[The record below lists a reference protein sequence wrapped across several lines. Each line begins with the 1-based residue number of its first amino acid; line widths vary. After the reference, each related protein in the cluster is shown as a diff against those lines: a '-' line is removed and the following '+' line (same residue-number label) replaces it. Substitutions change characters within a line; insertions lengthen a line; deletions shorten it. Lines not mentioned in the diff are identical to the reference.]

1 MKITLGLDNA
11 DGPQN
16 IRDFVKA
23 GADEFFAGLVPPD
36 WHNRYGWEV
45 SLNRREFGPQNQ
57 FTEYDQL
64 KEVISTVHDQ
74 KKEIFITLNAH
85 QFSSE
90 QLPVIKDIT
99 LSLEKLNPDG
109 YIVVDPALMI
119 TMRDWGIQRPLHL
132 STGSACYNS
141 KTIRY
146 FCETIGIKRVI
157 LPRKLS
163 LKEMGR
169 LIKECE
175 DINVEFEAMAI
186 HYRCYFNDE
195 YCFTWHSGD
204 MHNFCF
210 YIAPRQKYTDKLFP
224 SGWKKELE
232 KILDN
237 PDSQLERGSILDEF
251 IKQSETSFDAGHKKM
266 HGTSS
271 DNKGDISRIMEKG
284 LHYSLAS
291 RLFQNCGLCA
301 VPQLKKMGV
310 TFLKLPIR
318 GEPDKKNRFLQIM
331 QKLLEHPDPS
341 REFCQSLIDSP
352 AFCLEQGRCYY
363 DFGTTS

>member
-195 YCFTWHSGD
+195 YCFTWHSGGL
-204 MHNFCF
+204 NSFCNAF
-210 YIAPRQKYTDKLFP
+210 ALTQKYTIRVFP

-237 PDSQLERGSILDEF
+237 PDSQFERGSLLNDFVRMRLSYPEDIEECNGQEEQPAAK
-251 IKQSETSFDAGHKKM
+251 IKGM
-266 HGTSS
+266 HP
-271 DNKGDISRIMEKG
+271 R
-284 LHYSLAS
+284 LAYLS
-291 RLFQNCGLCA
+291 YLICGLCA
-301 VPQLKKMGV
+301 IKELKKMGV
-310 TFLKLPIR
+310 FVLKIPVR
-318 GEPDKKNRFLQIM
+318 GKRYDKKEDIEIM
-331 QKLLEHPDPS
+331 RKVLEHPNPS
-341 REFCQSLIDSP
+341 REFCQSFINSP
-352 AFCLEQGRCYY
+352 GFCSGPGRCYY
-363 DFGTTS
+363 YLESS